1 MNCIVLFL
9 SWYFYR
15 KCDHEL
21 SAINNHRGE
30 NSGVTKAVFI
40 VMKHLK
46 ISPKPVKISEF
57 RVPQRGGGGPMLFSI
72 E

>member
-57 RVPQRGGGGPMLFSI
+57 RVPQRGEGGDDVVFY
-72 E
+72 